1 MKIGKYQFFARRDHH
16 GVDVRIAPSVD
27 VDERGNVVSHEGPTF
42 EASAQLDAW
51 EWGAWLS
58 DGAIR
63 IDVAP
68 FHASLRDA
76 SFLFLAPLKRLG
88 YVGACVFYDPDSIE
102 PLGLRVRSTFVDV
115 LAAVLGNAEC
125 TTTEVERIEGVVVSG
140 PEGFSARATA
150 TLEERRYT
158 RSRWPG
164 TWAVYRRV
172 DFVFDEP
179 ADVPGFP
186 RPLHDISIVAE
197 SIAQG
202 LDKLHEKMF
211 SR

>member
-1 MKIGKYQFFARRDHH
+1 MKIGKYQFFARRDPR
-16 GVDVRIAPSVD
+16 GVDVRIAPSLD
-27 VDERGNVVSHEGPTF
+27 IDERGNVVSHEGPTF

-58 DGAIR
+58 DGNLR
-63 IDVAP
+63 INVAP
-68 FHASLRDA
+68 FHASLSDA
-76 SFLFLAPLKRLG
+76 AFLAPLKRLG
-88 YVGACVFYDPDSIE
+88 DVGACVFYDPDSIE
-102 PLGLRVRSTFVDV
+102 PIAVRVRYTFVDV
-115 LAAVLGNAEC
+115 LAAVLGKAEC
-125 TTTEVERIEGVVVSG
+125 TTKEVERVEGVIVAG

-164 TWAVYRRV
+164 TWAVYRCV
-172 DFVFDEP
+172 NFVFEKP
-179 ADVPGFP
+179 ADVAWCK
-186 RPLHDISIVAE
+186 RPIEEFSVHAE

>member
-1 MKIGKYQFFARRDHH
+1 MKIGKYQVTAQVDGR
-16 GVDVRIAPSVD
+16 GVSIRVEPGVHIDD
-27 VDERGNVVSHEGPTF
+27 GGNVVSHDGPTF
-42 EASAQLDAW
+42 GAAAQLDVW
-51 EWGAWLS
+51 QWGVWVS
-58 DGAIR
+58 DGFAR
-63 IDVAP
+63 VNLAP
-68 FHASLRDA
+68 FHVNFRDPALDRFGEIGASLD
-76 SFLFLAPLKRLG
+76 
-88 YVGACVFYDPDSIE
+88 YDPDCIE
-102 PLGLRVRSTFVDV
+102 PIGLHIRPPWRALGSVDV
-115 LAAVLGNAEC
+115 LAAVLGKAEC
-125 TTTEVERIEGVVVSG
+125 AATEVERIEGVIVSG